1 MTTPTRNKDNKEQTM
16 SNESN
21 KIETEDRMYTYEEAY
36 AATAGAALAA
46 MHQGMVIAVKA
57 VADAC
62 AKLGVTLPLEA
73 AQIAGDTCAARLLAE
88 AAALEAGAPWAT
100 AADRGAN

>member
-1 MTTPTRNKDNKEQTM
+1 MTAAMSNKDNKERNV

-21 KIETEDRMYTYEEAY
+21 KVESKDRMYTYEEVY
-36 AATAGAALAA
+36 AETACAALES
-46 MHQGMVIAVKA
+46 MHQGMVVAVKA